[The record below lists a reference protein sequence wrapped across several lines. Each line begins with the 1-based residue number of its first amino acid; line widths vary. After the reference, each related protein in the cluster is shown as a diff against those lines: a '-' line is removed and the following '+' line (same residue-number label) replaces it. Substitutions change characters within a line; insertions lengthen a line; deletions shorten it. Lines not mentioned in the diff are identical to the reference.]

1 MKYEIIVC
9 IPFRVVFH
17 SKSLS
22 FDSYVAKSYFSFFFS
37 KRNYALDNQERK
49 KRKMIEGDTRLT
61 REETARLIYKED
73 EGAGL
78 VAEVLQFSG
87 CENRKG
93 IYFIS
98 RGDPR
103 LNEDTR

>member
-1 MKYEIIVC
+1 
-9 IPFRVVFH
+9 
-17 SKSLS
+17 
-22 FDSYVAKSYFSFFFS
+22 
-37 KRNYALDNQERK
+37 
-49 KRKMIEGDTRLT
+49 MIEGDTRLT